1 MNEFLPDDEWLDEV
15 TSEQTTAASRRRAPS
30 RLKSRIYSELI
41 RRQQSRAPLEILPAT
56 HASGRGLCV
65 FENLVRISPV
75 GEKAKQ
81 FNCCSVCHA
90 RVLGE
95 RVENA
100 PIYWGNCPYVAF
112 QNR

>member
-1 MNEFLPDDEWLDEV
+1 MSRLPPDDRWLEEM
-15 TSEQTTAASRRRAPS
+15 TSEQATTPPHRRTPS

-41 RRQQSRAPLEILPAT
+41 RRQQAEGPLESLPAT
-56 HASGRGLCV
+56 HEAGRRLCV
-65 FENLVRISPV
+65 FEDLVRIAPV

-90 RVLGE
+90 RILGE
-95 RVENA
+95 NVENA

>member
-1 MNEFLPDDEWLDEV
+1 MSKILPDDEWLKEL
-15 TSEQTTAASRRRAPS
+15 TEEQATTMPRRRAPS
-30 RLKSRIYSELI
+30 RLKSRIYSELV
-41 RRQQSRAPLEILPAT
+41 RLQQTQGPLESLPAT
-56 HASGRGLCV
+56 HESGRRLCV
-65 FENLVRISPV
+65 FEDLVRIAPV

-90 RVLGE
+90 RLLGE
-95 RVENA
+95 KVENA